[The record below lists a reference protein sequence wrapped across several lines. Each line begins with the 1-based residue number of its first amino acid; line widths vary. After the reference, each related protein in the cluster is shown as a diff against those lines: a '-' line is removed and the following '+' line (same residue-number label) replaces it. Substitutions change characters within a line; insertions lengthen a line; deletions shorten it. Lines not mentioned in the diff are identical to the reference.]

1 MNTAKKLKGL
11 VLEVSKIALT
21 VVLLSSVF
29 SCDNKEK
36 NESNMESKKPKSVI
50 LINPFEVPD
59 AKLRESI
66 IYWEACRDFL
76 KMQPGYISTKLHQSI
91 KDDAR
96 FMLIN
101 VAEWESAKAFME
113 ASQKMAEELE
123 VKPPE
128 GLKANPSLNTVIS
141 N

>member
-1 MNTAKKLKGL
+1 MNTLKKLKVTLLKVLKTVL
-11 VLEVSKIALT
+11 VL
-21 VVLLSSVF
+21 VLITSAI
-29 SCDNKEK
+29 SCN
-36 NESNMESKKPKSVI
+36 NEGKSNMKTNQPENVI
-50 LINPFEVPD
+50 LINPFEVPEG
-59 AKLRESI
+59 KLEASVK
-66 IYWEACRDFL
+66 YWEACRDFL
-76 KMQPGYISTKLHQSI
+76 KTQPGYISTELHQSI

-113 ASQKMAEELE
+113 ASQKMAKELG